1 MLISFIGSISIS
13 EAQVAATLT
22 LSTPD
27 EFLQMLRDRQKP
39 VLITKFYLTDNLA
52 EQIIGVQ
59 VWAAPLL
66 RKINE
71 DYHSNK
77 SITLDEEVRLVKE
90 LNNEKEK
97 RYTAILQNEMLSKKI
112 SDFYADMIKNR
123 TWPDGIGKM

>member
-39 VLITKFYLTDNLA
+39 VLITKFYLTDNQA
-52 EQIIGVQ
+52 EQIIAVQ

-71 DYHSNK
+71 DYYSNK

-97 RYTAILQNEMLSKKI
+97 RYTAILQNEVLSKKI

>member
-97 RYTAILQNEMLSKKI
+97 RYTAILQNEALSKKI

>member
-52 EQIIGVQ
+52 EQIIAVQ

-77 SITLDEEVRLVKE
+77 SITLM
-90 LNNEKEK
+90 K
-97 RYTAILQNEMLSKKI
+97 R
-112 SDFYADMIKNR
+112 
-123 TWPDGIGKM
+123 

>member
-39 VLITKFYLTDNLA
+39 ALITKFYLTDNLA

-97 RYTAILQNEMLSKKI
+97 RYTAILQNEVLSKKI
-112 SDFYADMIKNR
+112 SDFYADMLKNR

>member
-39 VLITKFYLTDNLA
+39 VLITKFYLTDNQA
-52 EQIIGVQ
+52 EQIIAVQ
-59 VWAAPLL
+59 VWAALLL

-97 RYTAILQNEMLSKKI
+97 RYTAILQNEALSKKI
-112 SDFYADMIKNR
+112 SNFYADMIKNR

>member
-39 VLITKFYLTDNLA
+39 ALITKFYLTDNQA
-52 EQIIGVQ
+52 EQIIAVQ

-71 DYHSNK
+71 DYYSNK
-77 SITLDEEVRLVKE
+77 SITLDEELRLIKE

-97 RYTAILQNEMLSKKI
+97 RYTAILQNEALSKKI
-112 SDFYADMIKNR
+112 SDFYADMLKNR

>member
-97 RYTAILQNEMLSKKI
+97 RYTAILQNEALSKKI
-112 SDFYADMIKNR
+112 SDFYADMLKNR